1 MIQKDIIADKI
12 INDLEVFC
20 FNKYNCNWR
29 GSLEQLKKHSKNCLF
44 GKKDVPEWFKAI
56 QETEKI

>member
-1 MIQKDIIADKI
+1 MIQKDIIAEKI

-29 GSLEQLKKHSKNCLF
+29 GSLE
-44 GKKDVPEWFKAI
+44 
-56 QETEKI
+56 